1 MKPHLRL
8 INGEPVPVH
17 VFRLPK
23 PDDSLP
29 QPVNVAPWPVGQ
41 GPRYWTLE
49 RIAALQDANARMR
62 EIKSA
67 AR

>member
-1 MKPHLRL
+1 MKQHLKL
-8 INGEPVPVH
+8 INGELVPVH

-23 PDDSLP
+23 PLDSLP

-49 RIAALQDANARMR
+49 RIAALRDANARMR